1 MRRTAIRIAATAPIA
16 IPALAPTERPLLEE
30 VFVING
36 PEDDVG
42 V

>member
-1 MRRTAIRIAATAPIA
+1 MRRTAVSTAASAPIT

-30 VFVING
+30 AFGISG